1 MRVSNRQIMDTMTKN
16 LFQNEKRLLELQNKI
31 SSGKRIN
38 QPSDDPLGMKRVLD
52 YRKVLAQ
59 IKQYKKNIAY
69 GETWLKDTESVLGS
83 VSDLLR
89 RAKEIAVYQATGTS
103 TAQTRE
109 IAAQEVK
116 NLYDQIIQLANS
128 KWKGNFIFAGY
139 QTKTNLPPFSRDE
152 DYNATYQGDTGKIEV
167 IVGEGNKVTI
177 NLHGQEVFSQ
187 EVDIFLTLKELKES
201 LENNDPEMIGS
212 LVEEI
217 DKAFNQIDRY
227 RAEIGARINR
237 LESAENYWN
246 NLKLN
251 IEKAL
256 SDTEDADLTEVMTDL
271 LSQQAVYQASLATT
285 ARIIQPSLIDFLR

>member
-1 MRVSNRQIMDTMTKN
+1 MDTITKN

-38 QPSDDPLGMKRVLD
+38 RPSDDPLGMERVLD
-52 YRKVLAQ
+52 YRKLLAQ
-59 IKQYKKNIAY
+59 IKQYKKNLAY

-83 VSDLLR
+83 ISDLLR

-227 RAEIGARINR
+227 RAEVGARINR

-246 NLKLN
+246 NFNLN

>member
-16 LFQNEKRLLELQNKI
+16 LFRNEKRLLELQNKI

-38 QPSDDPLGMKRVLD
+38 RPSDDPLGMKRVLD
-52 YRKVLAQ
+52 YRKLLAQ

-227 RAEIGARINR
+227 RAEVGARINR

>member
-1 MRVSNRQIMDTMTKN
+1 MRVSNRQIMDTITKN

-52 YRKVLAQ
+52 YRKLLAQ
-59 IKQYKKNIAY
+59 IKQYKKNLAY

-83 VSDLLR
+83 ISDLLR

-256 SDTEDADLTEVMTDL
+256 SDTEDADLTQVMTDL
-271 LSQQAVYQASLATT
+271 LNQQAVYQASLATT

>member
-16 LFQNEKRLLELQNKI
+16 LFRNEKRLLELQNKI

-38 QPSDDPLGMKRVLD
+38 RPSDDPLGMKRVLD
-52 YRKVLAQ
+52 YRKLLAQ

-227 RAEIGARINR
+227 RAEVGARINR

-246 NLKLN
+246 NFNLN